1 MASSSLTQALRE
13 TLALFE
19 EAGASRTTTEVADSL
34 DLGRRSTYERL
45 ERLVDEGRLD
55 TKKVGGNGRVWWRPR
70 EDRDSA
76 TPDWEAAA
84 ESLIDDVLDDA
95 EVGVFVLDSEFE
107 VAWINEAT
115 ERYFGFE
122 RERVL
127 GRDKRALVDESIA
140 AVVEDSAT
148 FADTV
153 LATYDDNT
161 YTERFEC
168 HVTPGDGRDERWLE
182 HRSEPIES
190 GAYAGGRVELYY
202 DVTDRKRE
210 ESAHQTD
217 RKQFESLVDAVEEYA
232 IFLLDPD
239 GRVQTWNTGAARI
252 KGVRRR
258 RIVGEHVST
267 FYTDEDRAA
276 GVPADNLAKAAEEG
290 CVEDEGWRVCA
301 DGSRFWA
308 NVTITAIRDD
318 DGALDG
324 YARVTRD
331 MTDRRGRSDSC
342 DANGSH

>member
-45 ERLVDEGRLD
+45 ERLVDEGPPRYQESRWEWTRLVA
-55 TKKVGGNGRVWWRPR
+55 TARGPR
-70 EDRDSA
+70 LP

-239 GRVQTWNTGAARI
+239 GRVQTWNTGAARASR
-252 KGVRRR
+252 GTTPTRSS
-258 RIVGEHVST
+258 VST
-267 FYTDEDRAA
+267 CRRSTPTRTALRASRPTTWRKRPKR
-276 GVPADNLAKAAEEG
+276 GVSKT
-290 CVEDEGWRVCA
+290 R
-301 DGSRFWA
+301 
-308 NVTITAIRDD
+308 
-318 DGALDG
+318 DGAC
-324 YARVTRD
+324 VP
-331 MTDRRGRSDSC
+331 TDRGSGRTSLSRRFETTMGPSTDTRGSP
-342 DANGSH
+342 AT